1 MANHKN
7 KRGQNAPQG
16 AMDSTDKPVTLR
28 DMLGAATVAK
38 LKEHAEALKQE
49 EVDQQ
54 EKKRLEVE
62 AARIAQQK
70 LNEKDFE
77 YLLNNS
83 SMDWKKHK

>member
-1 MANHKN
+1 MASN
-7 KRGQNAPQG
+7 KRKRGSAVAPQ
-16 AMDSTDKPVTLR
+16 ADSSDKPVTLK

-38 LKEHAEALKQE
+38 LKQHADQLKQE
-49 EVDQQ
+49 EAKQQ
-54 EKKRLEVE
+54 EKLRLDAE
-62 AARIAQQK
+62 AARIEQQK